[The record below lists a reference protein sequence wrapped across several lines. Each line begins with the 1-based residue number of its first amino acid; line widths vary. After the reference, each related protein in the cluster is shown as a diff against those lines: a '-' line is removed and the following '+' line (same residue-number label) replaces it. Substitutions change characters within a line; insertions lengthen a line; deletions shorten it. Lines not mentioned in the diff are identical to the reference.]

1 MFQYLANETWQIL
14 ASETVNII
22 VFWRWAYLSQKD
34 DSGCLAN
41 IVARQPISLFIL

>member
-1 MFQYLANETWQIL
+1 ML
-14 ASETVNII
+14 ASEAVNIL

-41 IVARQPISLFIL
+41 IVARQSVSLFIL